1 MRLKRAFRFSPSFFL
16 VVEGVWAGR
25 GGGLCGVR
33 SEERSG
39 GGGVEGAEGG
49 GRKSGHFVTV
59 VDSFVCS

>member
-1 MRLKRAFRFSPSFFL
+1 MGG
-16 VVEGVWAGR
+16 E
-25 GGGLCGVR
+25 GGGELCGVR
-33 SEERSG
+33 SEVRSGGG